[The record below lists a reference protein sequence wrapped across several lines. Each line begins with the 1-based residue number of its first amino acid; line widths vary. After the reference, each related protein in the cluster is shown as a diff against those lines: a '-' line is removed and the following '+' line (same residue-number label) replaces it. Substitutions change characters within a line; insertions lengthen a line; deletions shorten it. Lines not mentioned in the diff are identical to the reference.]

1 VIDWQQQSGYLY
13 ASGDM
18 SSILVWDLE
27 KEQLLSTIESPAD
40 STISALSASQ
50 VRSGHFAAGFAAG
63 SVRIFD
69 VHTPDR
75 LVYMARP
82 HAPRTEKVVGIG
94 FQPGFDPYKVNTTTY
109 LHLYVML
116 LLFWFVEAR

>member
-1 VIDWQQQSGYLY
+1 MHTMHMLQVSYPISFFIFLFCQLIFTLDILILY
-13 ASGDM
+13 C
-18 SSILVWDLE
+18 
-27 KEQLLSTIESPAD
+27 
-40 STISALSASQ
+40 
-50 VRSGHFAAGFAAG
+50 
-63 SVRIFD
+63 
-69 VHTPDR
+69 R
-75 LVYMARP
+75 LVYMPRP